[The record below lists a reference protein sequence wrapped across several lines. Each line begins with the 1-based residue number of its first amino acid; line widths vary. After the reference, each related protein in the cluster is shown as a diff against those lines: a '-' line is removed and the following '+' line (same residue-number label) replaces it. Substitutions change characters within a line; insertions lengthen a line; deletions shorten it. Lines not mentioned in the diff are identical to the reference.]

1 MFPVLLLLAAC
12 GGSGS
17 PSTTPEPAKS
27 PAPAAAP
34 APTPA
39 PAPAAEVG
47 PDGPE
52 SVPLPADLTIPT
64 DSASVAEGEKVFAA
78 KGCGGCHAFG
88 SKLVGPDLTGVTE
101 RRSVKW
107 VARMIQHP
115 ETMIKED
122 PVAKKLYAE
131 AMTPMAN
138 QQVTDAEVVKLIAY
152 LQTKK

>member
-17 PSTTPEPAKS
+17 SSSTPEPAKA
-27 PAPAAAP
+27 PAPAAPP

-39 PAPAAEVG
+39 ANVG

-52 SVPLPADLTIPT
+52 SIPLPADLTIPT
-64 DSASVAEGEKVFAA
+64 DPAAVAEGEKVWAA
-78 KGCGGCHAFG
+78 RGCGGCHAFG
-88 SKLVGPDLTGVTE
+88 SKLVGPDLTGVTD

-107 VARMIQHP
+107 LARMIQHP

-138 QQVTDAEVVKLIAY
+138 QQVSDAEVVKLIAW
-152 LQTKK
+152 LQTKR